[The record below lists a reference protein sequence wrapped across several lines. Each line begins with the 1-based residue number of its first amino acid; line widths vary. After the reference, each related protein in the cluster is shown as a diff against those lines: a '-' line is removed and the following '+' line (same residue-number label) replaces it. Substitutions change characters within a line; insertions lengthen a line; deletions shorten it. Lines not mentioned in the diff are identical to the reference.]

1 MSCCGKNRA
10 MTPPM
15 RNPNPIPPSS
25 IPAQQLGLRFKVV
38 LEYTGTTGLTAIGP
52 ISGLRYRFSH
62 PGARLEVD
70 PRDRPSLAAVP
81 HLRQV

>member
-10 MTPPM
+10 MYPPI
-15 RNPNPIPPSS
+15 RSPNPIPTPS
-25 IPAQQLGLRFKVV
+25 IPSQQRGLRFKVV
-38 LEYTGTTGLTAIGP
+38 LEYTGPTGLTAIGP
-52 ISGLRYRFSH
+52 ISGQRYRFNH